1 MVTVRWRASLVL
13 QLLLPPLLLVKG
25 VLGLEISNLLLEE
38 TVELKDGALLAKGV
52 VSVANIDHLSFLL
65 ELGN

>member
-1 MVTVRWRASLVL
+1 MVTVRCASLVL

-25 VLGLEISNLLLEE
+25 VLGLKVSNLLLEE
-38 TVELKDGALLAKGV
+38 TVELEDGALLAKRV